1 MSESL
6 YWLIHQA
13 RYANTYYLKAKRAGF
28 TMAAAEYLAD
38 RKEYM
43 RKARMLKPKGSLND
57 V

>member
-6 YWLIHQA
+6 WWLLHQA